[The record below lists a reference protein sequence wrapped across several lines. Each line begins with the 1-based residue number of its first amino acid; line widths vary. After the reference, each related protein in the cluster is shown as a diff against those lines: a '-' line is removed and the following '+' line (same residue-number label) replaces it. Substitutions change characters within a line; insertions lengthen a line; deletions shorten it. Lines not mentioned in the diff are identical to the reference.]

1 MAKHVYVVSPV
12 MLTFEKAD
20 ESKKVADVFSRLV
33 NGMGNRVEDVVN
45 HLSRDHRTLQQ
56 GITKF
61 CVAWLE
67 ECDRKHKV
75 VDYDLRNEAS
85 AELGMKFVSR
95 ITPQERAMPFI

>member
-1 MAKHVYVVSPV
+1 
-12 MLTFEKAD
+12 LRKAD
-20 ESKKVADVFSRLV
+20 ESKQVADVFSRFV

-95 ITPQERAMPFI
+95 ITPQERAMPFV